1 MNPNIG
7 MNSNHFIVQVNTC
20 TVHVQW
26 ITDPSE
32 TGARARAQWHDPH
45 TVTFENGSDLLEK
58 LQKWI
63 PANHWM
69 EVYMSAQ
76 DMAPKFP
83 DAVLNEHGDPIDE
96 ELENRRFRWTFITS
110 NRRVYTDTG
119 DWTLTAFPRLVDEY
133 CNDCVRLKRSL
144 LYYDASK
151 PVRVELRLH
160 VNEREPDTWNEPV
173 NYDGNQRLAD
183 KRLGRKRLGRK

>member
-1 MNPNIG
+1 MNPNR
-7 MNSNHFIVQVNTC
+7 FIVQVNTC

-32 TGARARAQWHDPH
+32 TGARARAQWHNSH

-63 PANHWM
+63 PAKTWL

-76 DMAPKFP
+76 DMAPQFP

-110 NRRVYTDTG
+110 DRRVYTDTG
-119 DWTLTAFPRLVDEY
+119 DLTLTAFPRLVDQY
-133 CNDCVRLKRSL
+133 CNDCVALKRRL
-144 LYYDASK
+144 
-151 PVRVELRLH
+151 LRLNVSKSVPVALDLH
-160 VNEREPDTWNEPV
+160 VLEREPDTWEEPV
-173 NYDGNQRLAD
+173 NLDGNQLLAN
-183 KRLGRKRLGRK
+183 KRLGRK